1 VLEAGAVRESNVDA
15 EQTSDDGESVDDP
28 VVADAADRAAD
39 ARARRAARKAARA
52 AQPPPERDP
61 VYDGLSLPDLR
72 DARTALSA
80 EETKVSYWRRI
91 IQARLD
97 LVRSDVTDHSP
108 VADLTR
114 VLTEGRASVHRL
126 AHIDARAVDGVEPLP
141 DLAEVWG
148 RVVDPDDEVGK
159 MRLESDLSEAEQE
172 LSAYRREL
180 HRRIDLMTAELI
192 ARYREQPLLAL
203 QILPE
208 DPLRRRVPR

>member
-1 VLEAGAVRESNVDA
+1 VDA
-15 EQTSDDGESVDDP
+15 ERTSTDGASIDDP
-28 VVADAADRAAD
+28 AVADAANRAAE
-39 ARARRAARKAARA
+39 AKSRRAARKAARA

-61 VYDGLSLPDLR
+61 VYDALSLADLR

-114 VLTEGRASVHRL
+114 VLTEGRSSVRRL
-126 AHIDARAVDGVEPLP
+126 AHIDTQSVDGVPPLP

-148 RVVDPDDEVGK
+148 RVVDPADEVG
-159 MRLESDLSEAEQE
+159 RLRLLTDLSEAETE
-172 LSAYRREL
+172 LSQFRREL

-203 QILPE
+203 QILPD
-208 DPLRRRVPR
+208 DPLRRHASP

>member
-1 VLEAGAVRESNVDA
+1 VNA
-15 EQTSDDGESVDDP
+15 EQTSTDGVSNGDP
-28 VVADAADRAAD
+28 VATEVIDRAAE

-61 VYDGLSLPDLR
+61 VYDGLSLADLR
-72 DARTALSA
+72 EARTALSA

-114 VLTEGRASVHRL
+114 VLTEGRSSVHRL
-126 AHIDARAVDGVEPLP
+126 AHIDARPVDGVEPLP

-172 LSAYRREL
+172 LSGYRREL

-208 DPLRRRVPR
+208 DPLRRRVAP

>member
-1 VLEAGAVRESNVDA
+1 VDA
-15 EQTSDDGESVDDP
+15 ERTSTDGVVDDDP
-28 VVADAADRAAD
+28 AAGDAASRAAE
-39 ARARRAARKAARA
+39 AKARRATRKAARA

-61 VYDGLSLPDLR
+61 VYDGMSLADLR
-72 DARTALSA
+72 EARTALST

-97 LVRSDVTDHSP
+97 LVRADMVDRDQ

-126 AHIDARAVDGVEPLP
+126 AHIDARPVDGVPPLP

-148 RVVDPDDEVGK
+148 RVVDPADELGRA
-159 MRLESDLSEAEQE
+159 RLETDLAHAEKE
-172 LSAYRREL
+172 LSAFRREL
-180 HRRIDLMTAELI
+180 HQRIDLMTAELI

-208 DPLRRRVPR
+208 DPLRRRSSV

>member
-1 VLEAGAVRESNVDA
+1 VDA
-15 EQTSDDGESVDDP
+15 EQTSTDGASSGDP
-28 VVADAADRAAD
+28 MATDVIDRAAE

-61 VYDGLSLPDLR
+61 VYDGLSLADLR
-72 DARTALSA
+72 DARAALSA

-114 VLTEGRASVHRL
+114 VLTEGRSSVHRL
-126 AHIDARAVDGVEPLP
+126 AHIDAQPVDGVEPLP

-159 MRLESDLSEAEQE
+159 LRLESDLSEAEQE
-172 LSAYRREL
+172 LSGYRREL

-208 DPLRRRVPR
+208 DPLRRRVAH